1 VPSPLPNRTSVARLR
16 VPLALC
22 LVAVAIVGGA
32 VWVPAANQ
40 RSVSDEVAAQ
50 SASVQLMLTAMLD
63 QETGVRGYAMTANP
77 VFLQPYDAGQREYD
91 EAVTDA
97 ESRSRGE
104 ASLMRL
110 LRRSDMVA
118 RDWQI
123 AARDGVSDVRA
134 HGRLRDTRPALARK
148 AIMDRFRTEIAAT
161 QDLLADRRTQALQRA
176 EIVPVVL
183 VVILSIAFLILGWL
197 LVVRPRLRADE
208 TEARARL
215 RAGQQAEFAE
225 TLQMIGSEA
234 EAHGLLQRHLERSL
248 PGTTATVLNRNNS
261 ENRLE
266 CGGGTPAS
274 ASLAEAV
281 RDADPR
287 SCLAIRHGR
296 AHREGDD
303 HEPLLRCALCAAT
316 GAARTTCM
324 PSLVGGQV
332 IGSVQVAAA
341 AALDEEAD
349 GRMRES
355 IAQAAPVLSNLR
367 TLAKAERRAATD
379 ELTGLPNARAV
390 QDTLKR
396 LVAQAA
402 RSELPLAAVM
412 LDLDRFKA
420 LNDDFGHEAGNDVL
434 AAVGRALDSAVRA
447 SDFVG
452 RYGGEEFV
460 VLLPDTDADGAL
472 ALAEKIRRAVSSLQF
487 AAVPRVVTA
496 SLGVAALAPDV
507 LDGQTLLRNADRALY
522 AAKEHG
528 RDRVELAPQNTERVS
543 PPSTASVS
551 PVM

>member
-1 VPSPLPNRTSVARLR
+1 
-16 VPLALC
+16 
-22 LVAVAIVGGA
+22 
-32 VWVPAANQ
+32 
-40 RSVSDEVAAQ
+40 
-50 SASVQLMLTAMLD
+50 
-63 QETGVRGYAMTANP
+63 
-77 VFLQPYDAGQREYD
+77 
-91 EAVTDA
+91 
-97 ESRSRGE
+97 
-104 ASLMRL
+104 
-110 LRRSDMVA
+110 
-118 RDWQI
+118 
-123 AARDGVSDVRA
+123 
-134 HGRLRDTRPALARK
+134 
-148 AIMDRFRTEIAAT
+148 
-161 QDLLADRRTQALQRA
+161 
-176 EIVPVVL
+176 
-183 VVILSIAFLILGWL
+183 
-197 LVVRPRLRADE
+197 
-208 TEARARL
+208 
-215 RAGQQAEFAE
+215 
-225 TLQMIGSEA
+225 
-234 EAHGLLQRHLERSL
+234 
-248 PGTTATVLNRNNS
+248 
-261 ENRLE
+261 
-266 CGGGTPAS
+266 
-274 ASLAEAV
+274 
-281 RDADPR
+281 
-287 SCLAIRHGR
+287 
-296 AHREGDD
+296 
-303 HEPLLRCALCAAT
+303 
-316 GAARTTCM
+316 
-324 PSLVGGQV
+324 
-332 IGSVQVAAA
+332 VQVAAA